1 MSSIRSRTLTP
12 MEYEILI
19 ALKNGRG
26 RAGDIAKRARLDIRV
41 TWQAMQRLLNK
52 GLIEKDEF
60 DVYNITEKGKAK
72 LEELERDKV
81 AQANVGLAKLSRL
94 VENRDEKDINKL
106 LSFVEKVTQEWGG
119 GGEDRKPAE
128 DS

>member
-1 MSSIRSRTLTP
+1 
-12 MEYEILI
+12 MEYEILTT
-19 ALKNGRG
+19 LKNGRG

-41 TWQAMQRLLNK
+41 TWQAMQRLLSK

-81 AQANVGLAKLSRL
+81 AQVNVGLAKLSRL
-94 VENRDEKDINKL
+94 VENRDEEDIKKVL
-106 LSFVEKVTQEWGG
+106 DFVEKVTREWGG